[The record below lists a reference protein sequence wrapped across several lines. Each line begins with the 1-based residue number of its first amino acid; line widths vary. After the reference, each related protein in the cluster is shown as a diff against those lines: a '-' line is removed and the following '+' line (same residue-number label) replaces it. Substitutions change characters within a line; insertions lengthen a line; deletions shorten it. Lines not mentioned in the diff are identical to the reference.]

1 MISRG
6 AGLCE
11 NFGPGALPT
20 VDGGEGRGW
29 AGEEREEEGGNE
41 GRKGLIFPLIFH

>member
-20 VDGGEGRGW
+20 VDGGEGRVRG
-29 AGEEREEEGGNE
+29 REGGGGKKGGD
-41 GRKGLIFPLIFH
+41 GRGSFFH